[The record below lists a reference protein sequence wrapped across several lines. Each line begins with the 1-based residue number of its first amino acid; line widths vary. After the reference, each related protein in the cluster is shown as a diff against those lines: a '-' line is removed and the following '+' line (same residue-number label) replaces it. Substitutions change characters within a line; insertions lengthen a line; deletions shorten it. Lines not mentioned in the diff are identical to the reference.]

1 MTFMTLEA
9 DEKGRIGSGFAEV
22 KEDAPLAS
30 YLLDRAFFAGGNDM
44 TLSSPSAEAAAFE
57 SLPAA
62 AFSADM
68 NLTII
73 SWNQRMAKLSS
84 WDALD
89 VIGKNLAEVLTPLV
103 IGGESIITDLMARIA
118 PQPPL
123 SNFRENADDACM
135 EITLR
140 ALPEK
145 NFSLLHHR
153 IRNIEGKDEGFG
165 FVLVPRSVVLPSPTE
180 GFHRRLLNLSPG
192 MAYQL
197 LNDGQWSIRYVSE
210 GCRDLTG
217 YEPEYFINHP
227 GSTLHSLIH
236 PDDVSRIQEAFHSSI
251 INKQRYEQ
259 EYRLLDANGNEKW
272 VQEHGSGVYSSKE
285 EFLAFEGFITDIT
298 LSKHKE
304 QALLGERHLLQTA
317 LRDRHGFGEIVGQS
331 PAMQKVFEMII
342 KAAISSDNVFI
353 FGETGTGKE
362 LVAHAIHNNST
373 RKDQPFIAVNCGA
386 IPEGLVESAFFGHK
400 KGAFTNATQNQKGY
414 LEAANGGTLFL
425 DEIGEISLS
434 MQVKLLRALEK
445 GGFSPVGGQE
455 VIHPNLR
462 IIAASNKDLNE
473 MVHDGQIR
481 RDFFYRIYIIPIHL
495 PPLREREG
503 DIELLAR
510 TFFDMFGDPVTSP
523 PLTKH
528 EIAQLKSYPWP
539 GNVRE
544 LQNVIRRYIT
554 IGNLNF
560 LQDMANKELAEAQ
573 DGALTAEEEGSFNL
587 EKAVESFEKH
597 LLVRALEQTK
607 WHKMNAAQLLGISR
621 RTLFRKLKLHGLD

>member
-1 MTFMTLEA
+1 MTL
-9 DEKGRIGSGFAEV
+9 
-22 KEDAPLAS
+22 P
-30 YLLDRAFFAGGNDM
+30 
-44 TLSSPSAEAAAFE
+44 SPSIEAAVFE

-62 AFSADM
+62 AFSTDM
-68 NLTII
+68 DLTITT
-73 SWNQRMAKLSS
+73 WNQRMVKLSS
-84 WDALD
+84 CAAHDT
-89 VIGKNLAEVLTPLV
+89 IGKNLAQVLPALV
-103 IGGESIITDLMARIA
+103 LGGESIVLDLLARLA

-123 SNFRENADDACM
+123 SGFRENADDACM
-135 EITLR
+135 ELTLK

-145 NFSLLHHR
+145 SFSLMNQR
-153 IRNIEGKDEGFG
+153 IRNAKGKEEGFG
-165 FVLVPRSVVLPSPTE
+165 FVLVPRSVIQPNPTE
-180 GFHRRLLNLSPG
+180 GFHRRLLGLSPG
-192 MAYQL
+192 MAYQT
-197 LNDGQWSIRYVSE
+197 LNDGQWTMRYVSE
-210 GCRDLTG
+210 GCQDLTG
-217 YEPEYFINHP
+217 YEPDHFMNHP
-227 GSTLHSLIH
+227 ASTLYALIH
-236 PDDVSRIQEAFHSSI
+236 PEDLPKVQEAFHTSI
-251 INKQRYEQ
+251 TSKQRFEQ
-259 EYRLLDANGNEKW
+259 EYRLIDANGTEKW
-272 VQEHGSGVYSSKE
+272 VQDHGSGVFSSRE
-285 EFLAFEGFITDIT
+285 ELLAFEGVITDIT
-298 LSKHKE
+298 PSKQKE
-304 QALLGERHLLQTA
+304 QTLLGERHLLQTA
-317 LRDRHGFGEIVGQS
+317 LRDRHGFGDIVGQS
-331 PAMQKVFEMII
+331 PAMRKVFEMII
-342 KAAISSDNVFI
+342 KAAVSSDNVFI

-362 LVAHAIHNNST
+362 LVAHAIHRNSA
-373 RKDQPFIAVNCGA
+373 RKDQPFVAVNCGA

-473 MVHDGQIR
+473 MVHEGQIR

-510 TFFDMFGDPVTSP
+510 TFFEMFGDPATSP
-523 PLTKH
+523 PLTKR

-560 LQDMANKELAEAQ
+560 LQDMADKELAEAQ
-573 DGALTAEEEGSFNL
+573 EEAVSFEEEGSFNL

-597 LLVRALEQTK
+597 LLVRALEQAK
-607 WHKMNAAQLLGISR
+607 WHKINTAQLLGISR

>member
-1 MTFMTLEA
+1 MTLPFP
-9 DEKGRIGSGFAEV
+9 SLEV
-22 KEDAPLAS
+22 AV
-30 YLLDRAFFAGGNDM
+30 
-44 TLSSPSAEAAAFE
+44 FE

-62 AFSADM
+62 AFSTDM
-68 NLTII
+68 GLTITT
-73 SWNQRMAKLSS
+73 WNQRMVKLSGC
-84 WDALD
+84 DANGT
-89 VIGKNLAEVLTPLV
+89 IGKNLAYVLSSLV
-103 IGGESIITDLMARIA
+103 LGDESIISDLMARLA

-123 SNFRENADDACM
+123 SVFRENVDDACM
-135 EITLR
+135 EITLK
-140 ALPEK
+140 ALPGK
-145 NFSLLHHR
+145 SFSLLNQR
-153 IRNIEGKDEGFG
+153 IQNAEGVDHGFA
-165 FVLVPRSVVLPSPTE
+165 FILVPRAVLHPSPTE
-180 GFHRRLLNLSPG
+180 GFHKRLLSLSPG
-192 MAYQL
+192 MAYQI

-210 GCRDLTG
+210 GCLDLTG
-217 YEPEYFINHP
+217 YTAKHFMNHP
-227 GSTLHSLIH
+227 SAVLHSLVH
-236 PDDVSRIQEAFHSSI
+236 PDDISRVQEVFHSSI
-251 INKQRYEQ
+251 TDKQRYEV
-259 EYRLLDANGNEKW
+259 EYRLIDAQGNEKW
-272 VQEHGSGVYSSKE
+272 VQDHGSGVYSSRE
-285 EFLAFEGFITDIT
+285 ELLAFEGFIADVTP
-298 LSKHKE
+298 SKRKE
-304 QALLGERHLLQTA
+304 QTLLGERRLLETA
-317 LRDRHGFGEIVGQS
+317 WRDRRGFGEIVGQS

-342 KAAISSDNVFI
+342 KAAVSSDNVFI

-362 LVAHAIHNNST
+362 LVAHAIHNNSA
-373 RKDQPFIAVNCGA
+373 RKDAPFIAVNCGA

-462 IIAASNKDLNE
+462 IVAASNKDLNE
-473 MVHDGQIR
+473 MVHEGQIR

-510 TFFDMFGDPVTSP
+510 TFFEMFGDPVTSP

-554 IGNLNF
+554 LGNLNF
-560 LQDMANKELAEAQ
+560 LRDMTNKELADTHDEV
-573 DGALTAEEEGSFNL
+573 LLPEEEDGFNL

-597 LLVRALEQTK
+597 LLIRALEQAK
-607 WHKMNAAQLLGISR
+607 WHKINTAQLLGISR